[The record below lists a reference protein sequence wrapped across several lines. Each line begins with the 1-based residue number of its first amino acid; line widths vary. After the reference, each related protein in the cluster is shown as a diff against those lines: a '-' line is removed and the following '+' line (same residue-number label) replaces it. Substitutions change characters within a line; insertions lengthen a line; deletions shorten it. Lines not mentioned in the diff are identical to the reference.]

1 LNATGES
8 RPLGLNVPGVNGEQ
22 KQMSKSK
29 ETPVSLPRLLT
40 IKQVAEYSQFST
52 RQIRRWI
59 KSGKLKASQLG
70 RSWRIAEND
79 LAMFLAA
86 FRRL

>member
-1 LNATGES
+1 MPKVEG
-8 RPLGLNVPGVNGEQ
+8 PGI
-22 KQMSKSK
+22 
-29 ETPVSLPRLLT
+29 SLPKLLT

-59 KSGKLKASQLG
+59 KSGTLKAAQYG

-79 LAMFLAA
+79 LAMFLAS
-86 FRRL
+86 FKRL